1 MNVED
6 NAYVIIGASADGR
19 TLLALGYTEMGHA
32 TIVIDLDGEPMPE
45 I

>member
-6 NAYVIIGASADGR
+6 NGYVIVGASADGR
-19 TLLALGYTEMGHA
+19 TLLALGYTEIGQA
-32 TIVIDLDGEPMPE
+32 TIVIDLDGIPSNE